1 MDYKKGDCLIVL
13 TNRQGHTF
21 KLGEDIVITKCV
33 EALEGGDFYMARA
46 EHFDKTDYDLPIMAE
61 ETFDYAQ

>member
-13 TNRQGHTF
+13 TNKQGHIF
-21 KLGEDIVITKCV
+21 KTGQDIVITKLV
-33 EALEGGDFYMARA
+33 EGLEGGDFYMARDTLW
-46 EHFDKTDYDLPIMAE
+46 DKEYYDQPIMAE